1 MLPLAYKD
9 EKTTIATVV
18 KGLTPTKFI
27 NVYETATSLSKLTD
41 LGIKKLISA
50 NKYDGSNAMLL
61 ASDNVNDVIIPI
73 KTIAEN
79 SDKLAK
85 EMANNNLKLDTVA
98 TVFV

>member
-9 EKTTIATVV
+9 EKKTIATVV

-27 NVYETATSLSKLTD
+27 NVYENATSLSKLTD

-50 NKYDGSNAMLL
+50 IKYDGSNAMLL
-61 ASDNVNDVIIPI
+61 ASDNVNDV
-73 KTIAEN
+73 K
-79 SDKLAK
+79 AK

>member
-1 MLPLAYKD
+1 
-9 EKTTIATVV
+9 
-18 KGLTPTKFI
+18 
-27 NVYETATSLSKLTD
+27 
-41 LGIKKLISA
+41 
-50 NKYDGSNAMLL
+50 MLL
-61 ASDNVNDVIIPI
+61 ASDNANDVIPI

>member
-61 ASDNVNDVIIPI
+61 ASDNVNDVIPI